1 MALLLVNFLH
11 QTLKNMK
18 KLFISLFILSLA
30 VACKKNPDK
39 FVNDKPDSTE
49 YVKTDATKAAP
60 VEVSKDDALKQLN
73 EEVIQALKDKD
84 YRKFADFIHPEK
96 GIRFSMYAFV
106 NPKEDK
112 NFSKSN
118 FIKYQPTKTL
128 FTWGT
133 LDGSGDLYKATINNY
148 LTKWVYSKDFAT
160 GQVAFNKFLGKGNS
174 LNNLKQM
181 YPNADFTEN
190 YIKGSE
196 ANAEMDWKSLR
207 LVFEELQGKY
217 YLVAVVNDQWTI

>member
-18 KLFISLFILSLA
+18 KLFVSLLILS
-30 VACKKNPDK
+30 VIACKKNPDK
-39 FVNDKPDSTE
+39 FINDKTDSTR
-49 YVKTDATKAAP
+49 YVKTDATKVTQ
-60 VEVSKDDALKQLN
+60 VELSKDEALKQLN
-73 EEVIQALKDKD
+73 EEIVQTLKDKD
-84 YRKFADFIHPEK
+84 YKRFSDFIHPEK
-96 GIRFSMYAFV
+96 GVRFSMYAFV

-112 NFSKSN
+112 NFSKSD
-118 FIKYQPTKTL
+118 FMKYQPTKTL

-133 LDGSGDLYKATINNY
+133 LDGSGELYKATIDNY

-160 GQVAFNKFLGKGNS
+160 GQVAFNEFLGKGNS
-174 LNNLKQM
+174 LNNLKAI
-181 YPNADFTEN
+181 YPKADFTEN
-190 YIKGSE
+190 YMKGSE

-207 LVFEELQGKY
+207 LVFEELNGKY